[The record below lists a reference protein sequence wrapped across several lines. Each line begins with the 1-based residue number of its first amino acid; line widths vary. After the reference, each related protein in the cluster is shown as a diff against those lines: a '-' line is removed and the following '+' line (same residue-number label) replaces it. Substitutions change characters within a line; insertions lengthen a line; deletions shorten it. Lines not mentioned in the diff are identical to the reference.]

1 LRVSAGCSHRAKWRN
16 ENRRGSNR
24 RWMKVQWQVTAATG
38 VTSERSSDSLAAPP
52 GNHAIAAQVSWIE
65 VPVSPLQVTRL

>member
-1 LRVSAGCSHRAKWRN
+1 MPIS
-16 ENRRGSNR
+16 GSD
-24 RWMKVQWQVTAATG
+24 WVQIEAPADHCAAATG